1 MNTAH
6 RHAPSMITPAGR
18 RGPVLLVVL
27 AIVGTLLVVAPPQPA
42 QAACSG
48 NAITCENEQLGTPA
62 SEWDVEG
69 AGDPTIQGFGTQ
81 ISVNA
86 GSQIQ
91 FKVDTTAAAFSIKIY
106 RLGYYQGNGARL
118 MDTVPATQ
126 TVAKKQDPCAT
137 STATDIV
144 DCGVWSV
151 SASWNVPATA
161 VSGVYIARL
170 IRSDDG
176 GDSHIPFIVRN
187 DGNTSQVLFQTSDT
201 TWQAYNP
208 YGGSDFYVGNDD
220 GRSYKV
226 SYNRPFT
233 TRGNDHGRDYLFA
246 NEYPMIRFLE
256 QNGYDVSYVS
266 GLDTSVDPNLI
277 TKHKTFL
284 SVGHDEYWSKDQR
297 ANVTAA
303 RDAKVN
309 LAFFGGNDVY
319 WKTRWEPSQDG
330 TNTANRTLVCFKDT
344 WADSK
349 IDTEPGGPTPTWR
362 DPRFGDNGFGPEN
375 SLIGT
380 QYQANSVDLAIK
392 VSADEGKLR
401 LWRNTSLTSLPS
413 GDQATLAAH
422 TIGYESNE
430 DVDNG
435 SRPAGLIR
443 LSTTTGPTPE
453 YLTDFG
459 GRSSVVS
466 GTTTHHL
473 TMYRAASGAL
483 VFSAG
488 TIQWAWGL
496 DSNHDAADVE
506 PADQRMRQATANL
519 LADMGALPTTLAS
532 GLVMPTKS
540 TDATAPTSTITQPAA
555 NSSIAAGDLVT
566 VKGTATDVGG
576 RVAGVEVS
584 VDGGASF
591 HPADGISPFS
601 YTGVVSGTGPQAI
614 QVRATDDSANMQ
626 TPTTL
631 GVTTTCPCSIFGALQ
646 PKNATTAD
654 TSAVT
659 LGTKFTVAA
668 DGFITGIRFYKGTGN
683 SGTHVGKL
691 YSSSGAVMATA
702 DFANETASGWQS
714 VNFTSAV
721 PVVKGE
727 TYIAAYKAPNGRY
740 AADPN
745 FFSYRGYN
753 SGRMTA
759 LGGTE
764 PNGIF
769 GNGDEFPSRDYKQ
782 TNYYVD
788 AVYNTVDTTPLT
800 VTKASPDPGAASV
813 SATTKLT
820 ATFSRSIDPSTV
832 SFNLLDSDNQVVSGT
847 KTTSSNSAT
856 FTPLQS
862 LAPATTYTGTVT
874 ATAAN
879 GVNMAA
885 PYQWSFTT
893 GRPPSVPGVC
903 PCSVFDDED
912 QPTSDPIADGTSLR
926 LGMAFRADT
935 AGQITG
941 VRFFK
946 APGSAT
952 PHDVYL
958 YSGAGVEMARATA
971 VTEASSGWQEVTF
984 AAPVAVEANT
994 TYIAAFQA
1002 SDGKYYGKSGAL
1014 GSVIDAAPLHTVST
1028 GGRYAYGTAAMTNTS
1043 SANYFVDPV
1052 FVYSGAS
1059 APQVVKVS
1067 PGDKATSVAITG
1079 QLTVTFDG
1087 QIRSNTAKI
1096 TVKRVDDGQ
1105 VVAGNAGTETG
1116 GSTVSFTP
1124 TSPLAPSTQYSVTV
1138 SEAQGIGGV
1147 AMTSSFVSKFTT
1159 SGPEACPCS
1168 LMETTT
1174 TPAVSNSQDG
1184 DAVTLGL
1191 RFTSSADG
1199 KIRGLRYYRD
1209 ASNTGTHTG
1218 KLWTAGGE
1226 ELASVIFDDSGTG
1239 WQSATFS
1246 SPVSITA
1253 GTTYV
1258 ASYYAPNGHYSA
1270 KVGGFADTMVNTP
1283 LSSSGSG
1290 GYYFYGN
1297 GFPDRSYLATNY
1309 YVDVMYVPQDDD
1321 SPAVTD
1327 VTPNNEATTV
1337 GIATK
1342 PTATFADAITAG
1354 SLSFALSTEA
1364 GQLVTGATS
1373 YDVTSRTATFTP
1385 EGSLAP
1391 STKYTATVVASSAA
1405 GAAMST
1411 PKTWSFTTA
1420 SAEPPVITTS
1430 KPAADATDV
1439 ATATAPQV
1447 IFAKAVTSSSITWS
1461 VKDAGGT
1468 AVTGA
1473 ATYDASTRTATFTPA
1488 AALNGS
1494 TKYTVTLSASSD
1506 SGTAMASP
1514 ASWSFTTVDTA
1525 PVSVNATTPADQA
1538 TGVAANATVTAT
1550 FDKAITQSSLAVTV
1564 KTAAGANVAG
1574 TTSYSST
1581 DRKATFTPSA
1591 ALAGSSKYDV
1601 SVSASSATGAA
1612 MASPKTWSFTTSDT
1626 APPSVTTRTPAAGA
1640 TGVVA
1645 TTRVTAVFD
1654 KAITASTLA
1663 MTLKTTAGATVAGSS
1678 SYDASTRTATFTPT
1692 AALTS
1697 STAYTASVQASS
1709 SAGVPMASATTW
1721 SFTTAAQTFSLFTT
1735 TQAPTSANSANG
1747 LPLPYTVG
1755 VRFTSN
1761 RAGKV
1766 TAIRYYATSA
1776 NTGTTVSLWN
1786 ATGTTR
1792 LATATTAGTGTGWRT
1807 ATFAAPVNIAAGTTY
1822 VASYYAPAGRFAQ
1835 TSGTFSSA
1843 YSSGPLTVAA
1853 SGSRNV
1859 VGNSFPTGTSTANY
1873 WVDVLVSI

>member
-1 MNTAH
+1 MHDRQSKTTGLTLTA
-6 RHAPSMITPAGR
+6 GK
-18 RGPVLLVVL
+18 RGLVLAVFLALVGALLV
-27 AIVGTLLVVAPPQPA
+27 ATPPVQA

-48 NAITCENEQLGTPA
+48 NAIVCENELPGTPA
-62 SEWDVEG
+62 SDWDVEG

-91 FKVDTTAAAFSIKIY
+91 FKVDTTASAFSIRIY

-118 MDTVPATQ
+118 MDTIPASQ
-126 TVAKKQDPCAT
+126 TVAKKQVACAIDPAT
-137 STATDIV
+137 EIY
-144 DCGVWSV
+144 DCGIWSV
-151 SASWNVPATA
+151 SAAWNVPAAA

-170 IRSDDG
+170 IRSDTG

-208 YGGSDFYVGNDD
+208 YGGSDFYVGGDN

-266 GLDTSVDPNLI
+266 GLDTSVDPNLVK
-277 TKHKTFL
+277 KHKAFL

-303 RDAKVN
+303 RDAGVN

-344 WADSK
+344 WADTK
-349 IDTEPGGPTPTWR
+349 IDTAADGPTPTWR
-362 DPRFGDNGFGPEN
+362 DPRFGDLGFGPEN

-392 VSADEGKLR
+392 VNSDEGKLR
-401 LWRNTSLTSLPS
+401 LWRNTSLTSLAS

-459 GRSSVVS
+459 GRSSVVA
-466 GTTTHHL
+466 GTTTHHI

-519 LADMGALPTTLAS
+519 LADMSALPTTLAS
-532 GLVMPTKS
+532 GLTMPTKS
-540 TDATAPTSTITQPAA
+540 TDTTAPTSTITQPAA
-555 NSSIAAGDLVT
+555 SSSIAAGDLVT
-566 VKGTATDVGG
+566 VKGTASDVGG
-576 RVAGVEVS
+576 RVAGIEVS
-584 VDGGASF
+584 LDGGATF
-591 HPADGISPFS
+591 HAADGTSPFS
-601 YTGVVSGTGPQAI
+601 YTGVVSGSGPEAI
-614 QVRATDDSANMQ
+614 QVRATDDSANTQ
-626 TPTTL
+626 TPTKL
-631 GVTTTCPCSIFGALQ
+631 AVTTTCPCSIFGALQ
-646 PKNATTAD
+646 PKNPATDD

-659 LGTKFTVAA
+659 LGTKFTVSA
-668 DGFITGIRFYKGTGN
+668 DGFITGIRFYKGAGN
-683 SGTHVGKL
+683 TGTHVGKL
-691 YSSSGAVMATA
+691 YSSSGAELASANFT
-702 DFANETASGWQS
+702 NETSTGWQS
-714 VNFTSAV
+714 VNFSSAV
-721 PVVKGE
+721 PVVEDE
-727 TYIAAYKAPNGRY
+727 TYVAAYQAPNGHY
-740 AADPN
+740 AADSN

-753 SGRMTA
+753 SGRMAA
-759 LGGTE
+759 LGGSV
-764 PNGIF
+764 PNGVF
-769 GNGDEFPSRDYKQ
+769 GNADEFPTRTYKQ

-800 VTKASPDPGAASV
+800 VTKATPDAGAASV
-813 SATTKLT
+813 SAATKLT
-820 ATFSRSIDPSTV
+820 ATFSRSIDPSSV
-832 SFNLLDSDNQVVSGT
+832 SFNLLDSDNQVVTGT
-847 KTTSSNSAT
+847 KTTTSNSAT
-856 FTPLQS
+856 FTPVQS
-862 LAPATTYTGTVT
+862 LAPSTTYTATVT

-879 GVNMAA
+879 GVSMAA

-893 GRPPSVPGVC
+893 GRPPSDPGVC
-903 PCSVFDDED
+903 PCSVFNDDD
-912 QPTSDPIADGTSLR
+912 QPTNGPFADGSDLR
-926 LGMAFRADT
+926 LGLAFRADT
-935 AGQITG
+935 AGMVTG

-946 APGSAT
+946 APGSGT

-958 YSGAGVEMARATA
+958 YSSAGAEIAKATSVA
-971 VTEASSGWQEVTF
+971 EASSGWQEVTF
-984 AAPVAVEANT
+984 TAPVAIDANT
-994 TYIAAFQA
+994 TYIAAYRA
-1002 SDGKYYGKSGAL
+1002 ADGKYYGTSGAL
-1014 GSVIDAAPLHTVST
+1014 GSVIDASPLHTVAT
-1028 GGRYAYGTAAMTNTS
+1028 GGRYVYGSGAITNTS

-1052 FVYSGAS
+1052 FVYSAAS
-1059 APQVVKVS
+1059 APQVVKIS
-1067 PGDKATSVAITG
+1067 PGDNAKSVPVTA

-1087 QIRSNTAKI
+1087 QIKSNTAKI
-1096 TVKRVDDGQ
+1096 TVKRVSDGQ

-1124 TSPLAPSTQYSVTV
+1124 TSPLDPSSEYSVTV
-1138 SEAQGIGGV
+1138 SEAQGVSGV
-1147 AMTSSFVSKFTT
+1147 AMTSNFVSEFTT

-1174 TPAVSNSQDG
+1174 MPVVSNSQDG

-1199 KIRGLRYYRD
+1199 KIKGLRYYRD
-1209 ASNTGTHTG
+1209 AANTGTHTG
-1218 KLWTAGGE
+1218 KLWNADGT
-1226 ELASVIFDDSGTG
+1226 ELASLTFDDSGTG
-1239 WQSATFS
+1239 WQSANFS

-1270 KVGGFADTMVNTP
+1270 NVGGFANTMVNTP

-1290 GYYFYGN
+1290 GYYLYGN
-1297 GFPDRSYLATNY
+1297 GFPDRSYLGTNY
-1309 YVDVMYVPQDDD
+1309 YVDVLYVPQDDD
-1321 SPAVTD
+1321 SPSVTD
-1327 VTPNNEATTV
+1327 VTPNNNANAV
-1337 GIATK
+1337 GIGSR
-1342 PTATFADAITAG
+1342 PSATFADAITPS
-1354 SLSFALSTEA
+1354 SLSFAVSTEA
-1364 GQLVTGATS
+1364 GQLVTGATT
-1373 YDVTSRTATFTP
+1373 YDATSKTATFTP
-1385 EGSLAP
+1385 EGSLAS
-1391 STKYTATVVASSAA
+1391 STKYTATVSASSAA
-1405 GAAMST
+1405 GAAMSSS
-1411 PKTWSFTTA
+1411 KTWSFTTA
-1420 SAEPPVITTS
+1420 AAEPPVVNAS
-1430 KPAADATDV
+1430 APAGDAIDV
-1439 ATATAPQV
+1439 AVSVTPEAT
-1447 IFAKAVTSSSITWS
+1447 FAKAVNPSTIVWS
-1461 VKDAGGT
+1461 LKDSDGT
-1468 AVTGA
+1468 AVSGA
-1473 ATYDASTRTATFTPA
+1473 STYDAVTRTTRFTPG
-1488 AALNGS
+1488 AALKGS
-1494 TKYTVTLSASSD
+1494 TEYAASVSASSD
-1506 SGTAMASP
+1506 TGTAMTTP
-1514 ASWSFTTVDTA
+1514 VTWSFTTADTA
-1525 PVSVNATTPADQA
+1525 PVTVSASTPADQA
-1538 TGVAANATVTAT
+1538 TGVATNATVTAT
-1550 FDKAITQSSLAVTV
+1550 FDKAITQSTLAVTV

-1574 TTSYSST
+1574 TTAYSAT

-1591 ALAGSSKYDV
+1591 AFAGSTKYDV
-1601 SVSASSATGAA
+1601 SVSASSAIGVA
-1612 MASPKTWSFTTSDT
+1612 MSSPKTWSFTTSDT
-1626 APPSVTTRTPAAGA
+1626 APPSVTTRTPASNA

-1645 TTRVTAVFD
+1645 TTKVTAVFD

-1663 MTLKTTAGATVAGSS
+1663 MTLKTTAGATVAGST

-1697 STAYTASVQASS
+1697 STGYTASVQANSA
-1709 SAGVPMASATTW
+1709 AGVAMASATTW
-1721 SFTTAAQTFSLFTT
+1721 TFTTAAQTFSLFTT
-1735 TQAPTSANSANG
+1735 TQAPTAANSANG
-1747 LPLPYTVG
+1747 STLPYTVG
-1755 VRFTSN
+1755 VRFSSN

-1786 ATGTTR
+1786 A
-1792 LATATTAGTGTGWRT
+1792 
-1807 ATFAAPVNIAAGTTY
+1807 
-1822 VASYYAPAGRFAQ
+1822 
-1835 TSGTFSSA
+1835 
-1843 YSSGPLTVAA
+1843 
-1853 SGSRNV
+1853 
-1859 VGNSFPTGTSTANY
+1859 
-1873 WVDVLVSI
+1873 